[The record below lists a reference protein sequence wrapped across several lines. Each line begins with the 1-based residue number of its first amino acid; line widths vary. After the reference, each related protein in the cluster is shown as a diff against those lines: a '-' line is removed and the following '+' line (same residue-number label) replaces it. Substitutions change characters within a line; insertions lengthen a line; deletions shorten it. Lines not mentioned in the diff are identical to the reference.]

1 MYNWKNVQY
10 ANSSGILGAMAENDK
25 QAAAG
30 RQQIVDSITGFG
42 EDYSELQT
50 GKATAALAGAS
61 TPEQAQDIFNQYQQG
76 ANGFVD
82 QTALAENFRTQTK
95 EFRDIR
101 ESDANMAYKNSQ
113 LELSK
118 ANTGIAQ
125 GKLDIQNR
133 VQDRMDDILNRRQN
147 ISPTDPTTNPDNA
160 MFGSVMN
167 NYSSARFGQ
176 AQTEDTLLSNSGV
189 NYGLEK
195 SYKTNRQAAVTPL
208 LTKAISNISSLTGKV
223 RDVQRAK
230 DLLDIDNSG
239 FQPDF
244 KQNLKKQYLDGI
256 KNIRANEEIVVT
268 RDQTNYMSGVN
279 KKINTPETAPKSVT
293 DWRDIFTGMSLK
305 GGVTKADGVKKYLP
319 QLTQFIR
326 EDLKSNWMGR
336 PYVNTAGSTVTN
348 QGRPGPSDGNFAL
361 DLIQNDG
368 ERQGMVQRVQSLG
381 LDEASNK
388 IILDSLDK
396 NLGVTTLQKSRNNSL
411 DEAIAAQTKY
421 NKKKDK
427 SIDKYNNMGAF
438 TKMMGN
444 VDDYAGTHKDIGTA
458 YNIVQKDSSLQA
470 VGFLDNTDIFF
481 KEIRY
486 FNPGSDSDSILETG
500 DSLTSDFEIGTMAKQ
515 GGDIKDYKLRR
526 TPTGLA
532 LLTRLEAND
541 PTDVVTVAEIKAA
554 QWRTDDAKEVGLIM
568 KVVVKEALTKR
579 LAKEAKL
586 RNQIENFK

>member
-1 MYNWKNVQY
+1 M
-10 ANSSGILGAMAENDK
+10 
-25 QAAAG
+25 
-30 RQQIVDSITGFG
+30 
-42 EDYSELQT
+42 
-50 GKATAALAGAS
+50 
-61 TPEQAQDIFNQYQQG
+61 
-76 ANGFVD
+76 
-82 QTALAENFRTQTK
+82 
-95 EFRDIR
+95 
-101 ESDANMAYKNSQ
+101 
-113 LELSK
+113 
-118 ANTGIAQ
+118 
-125 GKLDIQNR
+125 
-133 VQDRMDDILNRRQN
+133 
-147 ISPTDPTTNPDNA
+147 
-160 MFGSVMN
+160 
-167 NYSSARFGQ
+167 
-176 AQTEDTLLSNSGV
+176 
-189 NYGLEK
+189 
-195 SYKTNRQAAVTPL
+195 
-208 LTKAISNISSLTGKV
+208 
-223 RDVQRAK
+223 
-230 DLLDIDNSG
+230 
-239 FQPDF
+239 
-244 KQNLKKQYLDGI
+244 
-256 KNIRANEEIVVT
+256 
-268 RDQTNYMSGVN
+268 
-279 KKINTPETAPKSVT
+279 
-293 DWRDIFTGMSLK
+293 
-305 GGVTKADGVKKYLP
+305 
-319 QLTQFIR
+319 
-326 EDLKSNWMGR
+326 
-336 PYVNTAGSTVTN
+336 
-348 QGRPGPSDGNFAL
+348 
-361 DLIQNDG
+361 
-368 ERQGMVQRVQSLG
+368 
-381 LDEASNK
+381 
-388 IILDSLDK
+388 DSLDK